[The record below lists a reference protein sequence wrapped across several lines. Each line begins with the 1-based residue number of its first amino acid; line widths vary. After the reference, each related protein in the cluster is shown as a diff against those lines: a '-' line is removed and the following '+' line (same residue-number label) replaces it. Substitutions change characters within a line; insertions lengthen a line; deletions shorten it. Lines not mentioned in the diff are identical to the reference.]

1 VSWGAGNTVT
11 ISSADGSAFADS
23 IQGGALGITGGSLY
37 LASATHDSTV
47 GGLSISGGDLS
58 GAAGQTLTVAGD
70 FDWESGTGSQSSIG
84 NSNGGQLA
92 IVQTGSHS
100 FTIGGSGRDLLAA
113 GSLDAGSNPITIS
126 NSDFTGSG
134 GVLLSTTSTVTF
146 TQSSY
151 QNDRLGLTIRA
162 GGFVTSGDVSA
173 PMFGLHLTG
182 GLWGIAGGTL
192 TVPRLDTDSG
202 STLHIGSGA
211 AVSIGGG
218 TISGTVAGGT
228 LTENGASTATIDS
241 NATWSGSLAVRSG
254 SVKVTG
260 SPTVGGLSISG
271 GDLWGAAGQTLT
283 VAGDFDLESG
293 TGSQSSINN
302 SNGGQLAIVQTGSH
316 SFTIGGSGRDL
327 LAAGSL
333 DAGSNPITIS
343 DSDFTGSGGVLLSTT
358 STVTFTQ
365 SSYQNDGLGLPIKA
379 GGFITTTANPVS
391 LPVYALLQTGGTTTV
406 PSTQTFQ
413 SASFSLQGGT
423 LQVDGA
429 IGNGSGAI
437 TISGGLL
444 SGSGTIE
451 SPLYNTG
458 GTVAPGD
465 SGPGCLTVTGNYYS
479 QGSGGTLRIAANGST
494 NTGSD
499 PEYSWL
505 SVGGN
510 VSLAG
515 TLELAPNASY
525 QSAAQNGDLLAILSY
540 TGSLSGQF
548 ADVLASPAFAG
559 IPVSA
564 DYSSGGVVDALV
576 GSPTPPAPTVSG
588 ISPTAGPLVGG
599 TTVTISGTNLSGA
612 TGVKFGGATASFT
625 VNSDTQI
632 AATAPAAGSAGSV
645 AITVTTAG
653 GTSATSS
660 ADQFTYVAA
669 PTVSGIS
676 PQAGPLA
683 DGTAVTISGTNLS
696 GATGVRFGGAT
707 ASFTVIGDTEI
718 SATAPAAGSA
728 GSVAITV
735 TTAGGTSAT
744 SSADQF
750 TYVAAP
756 TVSGISPQAGPFAG
770 GTTVTISGSGFSGA
784 TAVDFGTSRAASF
797 AVVSDTQVTATS
809 PAGAMGV
816 IDVSVTAA
824 GGTSAT
830 GSADLYTYVAAPSN
844 TALPQI
850 SGSARRGQTLQ
861 ASTGSWT
868 NSPASYI
875 YQWQDCNSAGTDA
888 ANIPGATGSSYT
900 LAASDV
906 GDTIRVLLIASGAGG
921 TGTAV
926 SQQTAVVLPPP
937 PANAALPTITG
948 TPHPGHS
955 LTCQAGGW
963 TDSPTDFAYQWLRDG
978 TAIAGATAQSYAVQ
992 AADCGHALSCSVAAS
1007 NAGGS
1012 SAPATSAPMAVPAL
1026 PTCMALNNVTAKHGK
1041 KALLHF
1047 RVNDSGAASDTV
1059 TITIKHGAKTVKTI
1073 LLKNVATNRT
1083 ASCSFS
1089 VSFKKGSYTWSLR
1102 ATGAAGTTSAWS
1114 ATKRLTV
1121 K

>member
-1 VSWGAGNTVT
+1 MIGSSRGGWRIAGRICLLAMAVALCALALGALLSPQAKAATYTDTYSGSGDWGIAANWSAGHIPTPSDVVSWGAGNTVT

-343 DSDFTGSGGVLLSTT
+343 NSDFTGSGGVLLSTT

-525 QSAAQNGDLLAILSY
+525 QSAAQNGDSLAILSY

-632 AATAPAAGSAGSV
+632 A
-645 AITVTTAG
+645 
-653 GTSATSS
+653 
-660 ADQFTYVAA
+660 
-669 PTVSGIS
+669 
-676 PQAGPLA
+676 
-683 DGTAVTISGTNLS
+683 
-696 GATGVRFGGAT
+696 
-707 ASFTVIGDTEI
+707 
-718 SATAPAAGSA
+718 ATAPAAGSA

>member
-1 VSWGAGNTVT
+1 MIGSSRGGWRIAGRICLLAMAVALCALALGALLSPQAKAATYTDTYSGSGDWGIAANWSAGHIPTPSDVVSWGAGNTVT

-343 DSDFTGSGGVLLSTT
+343 NSDFTGSGGVLLSTT

-365 SSYQNDGLGLPIKA
+365 SSYQNDRLGLTIRA
-379 GGFITTTANPVS
+379 GGFITTTVNPVS

-632 AATAPAAGSAGSV
+632 A
-645 AITVTTAG
+645 
-653 GTSATSS
+653 
-660 ADQFTYVAA
+660 
-669 PTVSGIS
+669 
-676 PQAGPLA
+676 
-683 DGTAVTISGTNLS
+683 
-696 GATGVRFGGAT
+696 
-707 ASFTVIGDTEI
+707 
-718 SATAPAAGSA
+718 ATAPAAGSA

>member
-1 VSWGAGNTVT
+1 MIGSSRGGWRIAGRICLLAMAVALCALALGALLSPQAKAATYTDTYSGSGDWGIAANWSAGHIPTPSDVVSWGAGNTVT

-343 DSDFTGSGGVLLSTT
+343 NSDFTGSGGVLLSTT

-365 SSYQNDGLGLPIKA
+365 SSYQNDRLGLTIRA

-632 AATAPAAGSAGSV
+632 A
-645 AITVTTAG
+645 
-653 GTSATSS
+653 
-660 ADQFTYVAA
+660 
-669 PTVSGIS
+669 
-676 PQAGPLA
+676 
-683 DGTAVTISGTNLS
+683 
-696 GATGVRFGGAT
+696 
-707 ASFTVIGDTEI
+707 
-718 SATAPAAGSA
+718 ATAPAAGSA